1 MSTLQRSVN
10 ERACECAFHFGLE
23 LSSLRLGALH
33 AMLRWYLIHT
43 KPSAEALA
51 ETHLDRQGYQVYLP
65 RIAQAVL
72 RGGRWRERIGALF
85 PGYLFLR
92 LNEGRQALAP
102 VRFTTGV
109 ANVVRFGSR
118 YTVVPEQIIRDLR
131 ARADPVS
138 GLHRLNRPRELL
150 PGTPVRI
157 RMGPLDG
164 LEGIFERV
172 AGEDRIV
179 VLLKL
184 LGQCASVCVPVDSV
198 LLARAV

>member
-1 MSTLQRSVN
+1 
-10 ERACECAFHFGLE
+10 
-23 LSSLRLGALH
+23 
-33 AMLRWYLIHT
+33 MLRWYLIHT

-51 ETHLDRQGYQVYLP
+51 ELNLERQGYDVYLP

-72 RGGRWRERIGALF
+72 RASRWRERIVPLF

-92 LNEGRQALAP
+92 LNEGEQALGP

-109 ANVVRFGSR
+109 VQVVRFGSR
-118 YTVVPEQIIRDLR
+118 YTAVPEHVIRDLR
-131 ARADPVS
+131 ARADPIS
-138 GLHRLNRPRELL
+138 GLHRLNQAHDLE
-150 PGTPVRI
+150 PGSAVRI
-157 RMGPLDG
+157 RTGPLDG

-184 LGQCASVCVPVDSV
+184 LGQSASACLPVDSI